1 MLLCASVLYAA
12 VQCSTITE
20 LDRMSDEVV
29 EVVGSVDDLEDG
41 QYVDISPCLL
51 FNYVVFSTYVYF
63 TDV

>member
-1 MLLCASVLYAA
+1 
-12 VQCSTITE
+12 
-20 LDRMSDEVV
+20 MSDEVV